1 MLKHQYFG
9 HLMQRANS
17 LEKTLMLGKIEDK
30 RRRGR
35 WLDDITDS
43 MDMHLSKLRV
53 MVMDKEAWHAV
64 VHGGAESQTRLS
76 NKNNK
81 ASRTVREKFLLL
93 MSFSVYGVMLGQA
106 AWMDEDRS
114 FSDEGHTTPF
124 LMRT

>member
-1 MLKHQYFG
+1 
-9 HLMQRANS
+9 
-17 LEKTLMLGKIEDK
+17 MLGKIEDK

-64 VHGGAESQTRLS
+64 VHGGAESQTQLS

-81 ASRTVREKFLLL
+81 ASRTVREKFLLS

-114 FSDEGHTTPF
+114 FSDEGQTTPF

>member
-1 MLKHQYFG
+1 MG
-9 HLMQRANS
+9 HLKQTANS
-17 LEKTLMLGKIEDK
+17 LEKTLILRKIESIRK
-30 RRRGR
+30 RGQQRMK

-43 MDMHLSKLRV
+43 VDMNLGKLQE
-53 MVMDKEAWHAV
+53 MVRDKEAWHAV

-106 AWMDEDRS
+106 ALMDEDRS
-114 FSDEGHTTPF
+114 FSDEGQTTPF